1 MLTCNVFYKLVTFTL
16 KQCISIREMWIS
28 QCNVHFNV
36 CVYGSARVL

>member
-16 KQCISIREMWIS
+16 KQCISIREM
-28 QCNVHFNV
+28 CNVHFNV